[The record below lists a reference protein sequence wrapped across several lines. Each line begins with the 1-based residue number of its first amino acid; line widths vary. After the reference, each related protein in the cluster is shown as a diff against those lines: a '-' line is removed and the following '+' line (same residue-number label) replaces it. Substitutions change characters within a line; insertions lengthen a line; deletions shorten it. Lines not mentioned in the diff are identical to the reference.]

1 MAFEISLMI
10 DGKANK
16 YVRNGEPGLR
26 DVTNALK
33 VQQQQ
38 LRMYAK
44 DTGPTNADFD
54 ANESNLANFAVTFWQ
69 GQFTKDQ
76 AIDGSVASL
85 KSLDSINKAIG
96 AALDSGEDSDDK
108 PAKKSPTRTSKKP
121 STTST
126 TSTKPASAKA
136 TN

>member
-10 DGKANK
+10 DGKENK

-26 DVTNALK
+26 DMTNAMK

-44 DTGPTNADFD
+44 EDGPTNADFD
-54 ANESNLANFAVTFWQ
+54 ANEANLANFAVAFWQ
-69 GQFTKDQ
+69 GQFTRDQ
-76 AIDGSVASL
+76 VIDGSVASL
-85 KSLDSINKAIG
+85 KSLDSINQAIDS
-96 AALDSGEDSDDK
+96 ALSGDEDETDEK

-126 TSTKPASAKA
+126 TSTKQD
-136 TN
+136 